1 MQDLIILDDSPKI
14 LGETLRF
21 TGEDENE
28 VLYHV
33 EIDLEVFEYYLNIDG
48 LKADNERVDWNHFAQ
63 ELIIEAEYGKDEY
76 YGNHVHIVEKKQR
89 GWIFFPKKGNPQ
101 KICKTY
107 VGCPYDFLEK
117 NNKAAKKNEHKY
129 THFAPL
135 F

>member
-28 VLYHV
+28 TLYHV
-33 EIDLEVFEYYLNIDG
+33 EIDLEVFEYNLCVDG
-48 LKADNERVDWNHFAQ
+48 LNATLNADWVDMAQ
-63 ELIIEAEYGKDEY
+63 EIVIEAQHGKDEY
-76 YGNHVHIVEKKQR
+76 YSDHVQIVEKKQI
-89 GWIFFPKKGNPQ
+89 GWIFFPVKGNSQ
-101 KICKTY
+101 KVCKTY
-107 VGCPYDFLEK
+107 VNCPRAFMIK
-117 NNKAAKKNEHKY
+117 NNKAATKNENKY

>member
-1 MQDLIILDDSPKI
+1 MLDITILDDSPAI

-28 VLYHV
+28 TLYHV

-48 LKADNERVDWNHFAQ
+48 LKADNERIDWTYFAN
-63 ELIIEAEYGKDEY
+63 EILVEAQHGKDEY
-76 YGNHVHIVEKKQR
+76 YSDHVQIVEKKQR
-89 GWIFFPKKGNPQ
+89 GWIFFPVKGNSQ
-101 KICKTY
+101 KVCKTY
-107 VGCPYDFLEK
+107 VNCPRAFMIK
-117 NNKAAKKNEHKY
+117 NNKAATKNENKY